1 MQFFQEIKPLI
12 SETTDLMLK
21 ISKTGNNDLIV
32 LVQPK
37 SNGKENK
44 GIPPF
49 TIRGTAEK
57 IDQDFFQLIDEP
69 VQKATGIITNSEW
82 FNKTINEKPKIPPKR
97 KTPKTT
103 APIKPKISTK
113 TPVENTIVPPKTDS
127 KGQPVLF

>member
-1 MQFFQEIKPLI
+1 MQFFQELQRLI
-12 SETTDLMLK
+12 IDNTDLMLK
-21 ISKTGNNDLIV
+21 ISKTDNDLMV

-37 SNGKENK
+37 STGKETTI
-44 GIPPF
+44 IPPF
-49 TIRGTAEK
+49 VIKGTPEEM
-57 IDQDFFQLIDEP
+57 DREFFNLIQKP
-69 VQKATGIITNSEW
+69 VLKAKGIITNAEW
-82 FNKTINEKPKIPPKR
+82 HDKTISEKPKIPPKR